1 MVGLIWLV
9 QLVHYPLFAQ
19 VGRSAYP
26 DYHRTHTS
34 RITWI
39 VAPAMLIEAILT
51 VGCVLALPS
60 LFSALAAALL
70 AVAWLSTFLIQ
81 VPLHGRLTQG
91 LDLAILRRLV
101 TTNWIRTAAWS
112 GRGVLSLLMVAQAVE
127 LASRTP
133 GPGGVL

>member
-1 MVGLIWLV
+1 MVGLIWIV

-26 DYHRTHTS
+26 DYHRAHTS

-51 VGCVLALPS
+51 VGCVLSLPS
-60 LFSALAAALL
+60 VFSALAAALL

-81 VPLHGRLTQG
+81 VPMHGRLTQC
-91 LDLAILRRLV
+91 LDMGIVRKLV
-101 TTNWIRTAAWS
+101 VTNWVRTAAWS
-112 GRGVLSLLMVAQAVE
+112 GRGVLSLIMVAQAVE
-127 LASRTP
+127 LASRTA
-133 GPGGVL
+133 GPGGIS

>member
-1 MVGLIWLV
+1 MVGLIWIV

-19 VGRSAYP
+19 VGQASYP
-26 DYHRTHTS
+26 DYHRSHTS

-51 VGCVLALPS
+51 VGCVLSLPS
-60 LFSALAAALL
+60 VFSALAAALL
-70 AVAWLSTFLIQ
+70 AIAWLSTFLIQ

-101 TTNWIRTAAWS
+101 TTNWVRTAAWS

-127 LASRTP
+127 LASRAA
-133 GPGGVL
+133 GPGGIP

>member
-1 MVGLIWLV
+1 MVGLIWIV

-19 VGRSAYP
+19 VGQASYP
-26 DYHRTHTS
+26 DYHRSHSS

-51 VGCVLALPS
+51 VGCVLSLPS
-60 LFSALAAALL
+60 VFSALAAALL

-101 TTNWIRTAAWS
+101 TTNWVRTAAWS
-112 GRGVLSLLMVAQAVE
+112 GRGVLSLLMVAPAVE
-127 LASRTP
+127 LASRAA
-133 GPGGVL
+133 GPGGIP